1 MKKCSSSGDY
11 PLNHSESQD
20 LPPYECRRSKRAQRL
35 HIRVFPTG
43 KVEVVLPQGCSK
55 KRGQALVRERVDWIE
70 RALQKMASRKASID
84 TNFPLTLDFFAINET
99 WEILRESD
107 SHPTQIR
114 LREKGRSL
122 ILSGATAQDT
132 LCLNVLKK
140 WLIQKGKK
148 ELVPWLDNVSH
159 EVKLPYNKASVRG
172 QKTRWGS
179 CSSQKSISL
188 NYKLLFLS
196 SEQVRYLFIHELSHT
211 RHMNHSKDFW
221 ALVEKLEPDY
231 KRLDKSL
238 RHAMR
243 DQVSEWLSQ

>member
-148 ELVPWLDNVSH
+148 EQ
-159 EVKLPYNKASVRG
+159 LPQRV
-172 QKTRWGS
+172 
-179 CSSQKSISL
+179 
-188 NYKLLFLS
+188 F
-196 SEQVRYLFIHELSHT
+196 
-211 RHMNHSKDFW
+211 
-221 ALVEKLEPDY
+221 
-231 KRLDKSL
+231 
-238 RHAMR
+238 
-243 DQVSEWLSQ
+243 